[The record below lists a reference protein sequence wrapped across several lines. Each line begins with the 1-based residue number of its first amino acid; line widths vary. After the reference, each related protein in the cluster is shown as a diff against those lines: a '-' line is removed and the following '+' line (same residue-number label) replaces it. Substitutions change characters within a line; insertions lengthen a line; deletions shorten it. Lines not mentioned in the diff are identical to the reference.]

1 MPLKLIHADITEMN
15 TEAIV
20 NAANVNLKQGGGVC
34 GTIFEKAGAKQMKK
48 ACDKYSPIKIGDAII
63 TPGFHLQAKYVIH
76 AVGPIYQDGNHHEKE
91 LLESAYTNS
100 LELAIKKHIHSIS
113 FPLISA
119 GIYGYPK
126 KEALDIAI
134 NTITSFLNNHE
145 LEVNIILLDKEAVKL
160 SEDLYQNIE
169 HYIDT
174 YYEET
179 RDRLFENQSINVS
192 PLIAKQEKDS
202 NIKSCF
208 FEESDDS
215 YNTLEELIQEQHET
229 FSEMLL
235 RLIDERHLT
244 DVEVYKKA
252 NIDRKLFSK
261 IRSNKDYH
269 PKKSTVFS
277 FAISLK
283 LNLDETID
291 LLDTAG
297 YSLSYSQK
305 NDYIISYFIENK
317 EYDIFKINEA
327 LFFYDLPLLAT

>member
-1 MPLKLIHADITEMN
+1 MPLNLIHADITEMN
-15 TEAIV
+15 TDAIV

-48 ACDKYSPIKIGDAII
+48 ACEKYSPIKIGEAII

-76 AVGPIYQDGNHHEKE
+76 AVGPIYKDGKHHEKE
-91 LLESAYTNS
+91 LLESAYISS
-100 LELAIKKHIHSIS
+100 LNLAVNHHIHSIA

-119 GIYGYPK
+119 GIYNYPK

-134 NTITSFLNNHE
+134 STITSFLNNHE
-145 LEVNIILLDKEAVKL
+145 LDVNIILLDKEAVQL
-160 SEDLYQNIE
+160 SEDLYHNIE

-179 RDRLFENQSINVS
+179 RDRLFESKSINLS
-192 PLIAKQEKDS
+192 PLILTNDEY
-202 NIKSCF
+202 
-208 FEESDDS
+208 S
-215 YNTLEELIQEQHET
+215 YNSLEELIQEQHET

-235 RLIDERHLT
+235 RLIDERNLT
-244 DVEVYKKA
+244 DVEVYKNA
-252 NIDRKLFSK
+252 NIDRKHFSK
-261 IRSNKDYH
+261 IRSNKEYH

-305 NDYIISYFIENK
+305 NDIIISYFIENE

>member
-1 MPLKLIHADITEMN
+1 MSLKLIHADITEMN
-15 TEAIV
+15 TDAIV
-20 NAANVNLKQGGGVC
+20 NAANIDLKQGGGVC
-34 GTIFEKAGAKQMKK
+34 GAIFEKAGAKQMKK
-48 ACDKYSPIKIGDAII
+48 ACDKLSPIQVGDAII

-76 AVGPIYQDGNHHEKE
+76 AVGPVYQDGNHHEKE
-91 LLESAYTNS
+91 LLESAYINS

-119 GIYGYPK
+119 GIYGYSK

-134 NTITSFLNNHE
+134 NTIKSFLNNHE
-145 LEVNIILLDKEAVKL
+145 LDVNIILLDKEAVKL

-179 RDRLFENQSINVS
+179 RDRLFENQSINIS
-192 PLIAKQEKDS
+192 ALSFLKQEDS
-202 NIKSCF
+202 KVKNWF

-215 YNTLEELIQEQHET
+215 YNSLEELIQEQHET

-305 NDYIISYFIENK
+305 NDIIISYFIENE